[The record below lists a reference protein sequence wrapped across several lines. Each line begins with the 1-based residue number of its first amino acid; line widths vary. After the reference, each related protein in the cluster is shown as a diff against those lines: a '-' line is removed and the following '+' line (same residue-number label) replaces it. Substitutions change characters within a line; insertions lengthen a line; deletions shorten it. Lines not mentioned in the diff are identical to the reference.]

1 MKRLYF
7 FIGTLVVIG
16 LLFLGGRAI
25 ADTKSP
31 QQQQID
37 SLQQQAASAT
47 DPAVAALLQEKIA
60 PLTAAEAA
68 RATAQAN
75 APQKSS
81 DLCGLAPAVDP
92 NATAAPTVEV
102 PRGISDWLQ
111 PPFSTQDVAVTNQ
124 WNDQSDGVWLTA
136 YAGVLGQDPTRGVI
150 IAVDSAGAYYRFE
163 LPAGSGA
170 ATFTAA
176 DGLTVTAETA
186 SGQRYKLDMAALTLT
201 GPDGQPITG
210 VRQDAPATLS
220 AGGINCK

>member
-25 ADTKSP
+25 ADTKSS

-37 SLQQQAASAT
+37 SLQQQVASAT

-81 DLCGLAPAVDP
+81 DLCGLAPAADP

-124 WNDQSDGVWLTA
+124 WNDQVDGVWLTA
-136 YAGVLGQDPTRGVI
+136 YAGALGQDPEQGVI
-150 IAVDSAGAYYRFE
+150 IAVDAQGNYTRY
-163 LPAGSGA
+163 LLGAGSGA
-170 ATFTAA
+170 AQFAAAEGALVTVETTGGATFT
-176 DGLTVTAETA
+176 
-186 SGQRYKLDMAALTLT
+186 LDMAKLALT
-201 GPDGQPITG
+201 D
-210 VRQDAPATLS
+210 S
-220 AGGINCK
+220 AGTALAGTQQAAPESIAAPGLCK